1 MFKLNHM
8 LPKSPKYDLLYKY
21 SRYINTGI
29 RPIHG
34 ISKHPELRYHS
45 HNRNGNSWLIAS
57 IVNLLL

>member
-1 MFKLNHM
+1 M

-21 SRYINTGI
+21 SRYNNTGI

-34 ISKHPELRYHS
+34 MSKHPELRYHS
-45 HNRNGNSWLIAS
+45 HNTNGNSWLIAS